1 MIKNLFDSCNLIMQS
16 IFGTDGIRGR
26 FNREITYSLAFKV
39 GYALG
44 STLEKKNPVL
54 IGRDTRISGDI
65 LLQAITQGL
74 NESGKKF
81 INLGICPTPAIPFLI
96 KQEELSSGIMIS
108 ASHNPPEYNGIKIF
122 DHNGQ
127 KISKNFESKIQKLIE
142 ESNQNISVP
151 RKVISLNKDKDLLN
165 IYIKSLIQ
173 TMDGENLSGLK
184 IILDTCYGSATTCA
198 KKIFQTLGADVRV
211 INNSKNGLKI
221 NMNCGSTNLEPLKQ
235 ALRESPAD
243 MGFSFD
249 GDADRVIGID
259 SKGNVLDGDH
269 ILFLWGRELMEQKS
283 LTNNLLISTKMANLG
298 FEKAWKKI
306 GGNLYRTDVGDKYVY
321 EAIREK
327 RAVLGGEQSGHI
339 LSKINNFSGDGILTA
354 LQISKYCKKKNINLN
369 DWLKSSFEPYPQKLT
384 NINLD
389 FNINKLNPET
399 KILIDQTIEF
409 FQEIY
414 SDYCRLYIRPSGTEP
429 VMRVLVEAKN
439 HKKVHSLSSEI
450 TNKLFLEINKI
461 TS

>member
-1 MIKNLFDSCNLIMQS
+1 MQT

-26 FNREITYSLAFKV
+26 FNEEITYSLAYKV

-44 STLEKKNPVL
+44 STLEKKNPIL
-54 IGRDTRISGDI
+54 IGRDTRVSGDI

-74 NESGKKF
+74 NESGKEF

-96 KQEELSSGIMIS
+96 KQEKLSSGIMIS

-127 KISKNFESKIQKLIE
+127 KISKNFENKIQNLIE

-151 RKVISLNKDKDLLN
+151 RKVIPINTNKDLLN

-173 TMDGENLSGLK
+173 TMGGENLSGLK
-184 IILDTCYGSATTCA
+184 IILDTCHGSATTCA
-198 KKIFQTLGADVRV
+198 KNIFKSLGADVRV

-221 NMNCGSTNLEPLKQ
+221 NMNCGSTNLEPLKK
-235 ALRESPAD
+235 AIRESPAD

-283 LTNNLLISTKMANLG
+283 LTNNLLISTQMANLG
-298 FEKAWKKI
+298 FEKAWNKI
-306 GGNLYRTDVGDKYVY
+306 GGILYRTNVGDKYVHD
-321 EAIREK
+321 AIK
-327 RAVLGGEQSGHI
+327 KKKAVLGGEQSGHI

-369 DWLKSSFEPYPQKLT
+369 DWLKSSFEPFPQKLT

-389 FNINKLNPET
+389 FNINNINPKT
-399 KILIDQTIEF
+399 KILIDQTIENF
-409 FQEIY
+409 HEIY
-414 SDYCRLYIRPSGTEP
+414 SDNCRVYIRPSGTEP

-439 HKKVHSLSSEI
+439 IKKVYSLSSEI
-450 TNKLFLEINKI
+450 TNKLFLEINRI
-461 TS
+461 IN

>member
-1 MIKNLFDSCNLIMQS
+1 MQS

-26 FNREITYSLAFKV
+26 FNKEITYSLAYKV

-44 STLEKKNPVL
+44 SNIENNNPII

-65 LLQAITQGL
+65 LLQAITKGI
-74 NESGKKF
+74 NESGRKF

-96 KQEELSSGIMIS
+96 KKEKMSGGVMIS

-127 KISKNFESKIQKLIE
+127 KITKEFENKIQKLVE
-142 ESNQNISVP
+142 EQNQNQSVT
-151 RKVISLNKDKDLLN
+151 KKEFSLKTNKELMD
-165 IYIKSLIQ
+165 IYMKSLIH

-198 KKIFQTLGADVRV
+198 KEIFRNLGADVRV
-211 INNSKNGLKI
+211 INNLKNGLKI
-221 NMNCGSTNLEPLKQ
+221 NMNCGSTNLEPIKK
-235 ALRESPAD
+235 ALEENPAD

-249 GDADRVIGID
+249 GDADRVIGLD

-269 ILFLWGRELMEQKS
+269 ILFLWGRELMEQKI
-283 LTNNLLISTKMANLG
+283 LTNNLLISTQMANLG
-298 FEKAWKKI
+298 FEKAWNKI
-306 GGNLYRTDVGDKYVY
+306 GGILYRTDVGDKYVHD
-321 EAIREK
+321 AIKEK

-354 LQISKYCKKKNINLN
+354 LQIAKYCKKKNITLN
-369 DWLKSSFEPYPQKLT
+369 DWFKTSFDPFPQKLT

-389 FNINKLNPET
+389 FNINKINPKT
-399 KILIDQTIEF
+399 KILIDRTIE
-409 FQEIY
+409 IY
-414 SDYCRLYIRPSGTEP
+414 QANNTDNFRVYIRPSGTEP
-429 VMRVLVEAKN
+429 LMRVLVEAKN
-439 HKKVHSLSSEI
+439 QTKVNSLSSEI
-450 TNKLFLEINKI
+450 TNKLSLEINKI
-461 TS
+461 MN